1 MKTIRFSKQ
10 DNETRIR
17 EALVAPLL
25 RRLGYRDEDILEEFP
40 VGIHG
45 GLRVKADYVVSTE
58 HRFLLPRNTIVVE
71 VKRPSISLVLPEVL
85 EQARLYASHRSV
97 QATYIALVNGLSL
110 DVYSTFGPQP
120 SLVRSFLIDE
130 LEESWEELSELLGA
144 DSLSGHFAGVQ
155 ILEAIGSGGYGQ
167 VFKAWNQ
174 RLKRLEAIKVLH
186 PSLEQPSSVV
196 RRFQQGA
203 RGLAALEHP
212 YICQVY
218 DVNVYQERPYYRME
232 LVDGITLTEYVN
244 RHKLPLGERL
254 ELFGKICQALAHAHK
269 SNVVH
274 CDLKPGNV
282 LVKADGSPKL
292 IDFDLCHMGADS
304 STTLSQVVATIAY
317 MDPTIWHAPQNRN
330 ALADVYS
337 MGLLLWSTIT
347 GKALVPG
354 WTPHSLINALSDME
368 PEAELAGHVVLGCIQ
383 ENRAERPQDIET
395 IMKLLGVTDWRVS
408 IQGQLLGAVSSFTA
422 NSPARGFEFLF
433 RLWQQTRSLPV
444 ATDFDHI
451 AKSLPKRN
459 LSDAEKEFVFRAAC
473 EHWSIKYRSLFKDW
487 AVEDLI
493 RSAEIVLNDPNINE
507 AGKGKIAETSPARKA
522 LDILGATDDYSSKED
537 SEKVARFL
545 LNLLGGEKLRN
556 LFFTALDDLV
566 RLKCFKIPN
575 SELRIDASS
584 ILIKLIRSRL
594 PNAGRGS
601 ARQIGKLLEKLERCG
616 IDSNEVIDFLREVAD
631 YPALLDKAAITL
643 ACFPSPKATDAFIA
657 LLERLKGTD
666 EFEKT
671 ALKAIGVTGRY
682 KRPAV
687 VQYLSELP
695 SDAIT
700 SEELRQAIENLRA
713 S

>member
-1 MKTIRFSKQ
+1 MKTIRFSDQ

-17 EALVAPLL
+17 ETLVAPLL
-25 RRLGYRDEDILEEFP
+25 RRLGYLDEDILEEFP
-40 VGIHG
+40 IGIHG
-45 GLRVKADYVVSTE
+45 GIRVKADYVVSAE
-58 HRFLLPRNTIVVE
+58 HRFHLPRNTIVFE
-71 VKRPSISLVLPEVL
+71 VKRPSISLLLPEVL

-97 QATYIALVNGLSL
+97 RATYIALVNGLSL

-120 SLVRSFLIDE
+120 SLVRSFLIDD
-130 LEESWEELSELLGA
+130 LEESWEELSDLLGA

-167 VFKAWNQ
+167 VFKAWNP
-174 RLKRLEAIKVLH
+174 RLKRFEAIKVLH

-232 LVDGITLTEYVN
+232 LVDGVSLTQYVN
-244 RHKLPLGERL
+244 SREFSFGERL
-254 ELFGKICQALAHAHK
+254 ELFAKVCQALAHAHK
-269 SNVVH
+269 NNVVH
-274 CDLKPGNV
+274 CDLKPSNV
-282 LVKADGSPKL
+282 LVRADGSPKL

-347 GKALVPG
+347 GKDLVPG

-444 ATDFDHI
+444 ATDFDRI
-451 AKSLPKRN
+451 AKSLPKRS

-487 AVEDLI
+487 AVEDLL
-493 RSAEIVLNDPNINE
+493 RSAEIVLKDPNINE

-522 LDILGATDDYSSKED
+522 LDILGATDDYGSKQD

-545 LNLLGGEKLRN
+545 LDLLRGEKLKN

-566 RLKCFKIPN
+566 RLKCFKSAN
-575 SELRIDASS
+575 SELRIDASR

-616 IDSNEVIDFLREVAD
+616 IDSKEVIDFLREVAD

-643 ACFPSPKATDAFIA
+643 ACFPSPQATDAFIA

-671 ALKAIGVTGRY
+671 ALKAIGVTGRH

-687 VQYLSELP
+687 AKYLSELP
-695 SDAIT
+695 SDTII
-700 SEELRQAIENLRA
+700 SDELRRAIENLGA

>member
-1 MKTIRFSKQ
+1 MKALRFSEQ
-10 DNETRIR
+10 DNETHIR
-17 EALVAPLL
+17 ETLVAPLL
-25 RRLGYRDEDILEEFP
+25 RRLGYVDEDIVEEFP

-71 VKRPSISLVLPEVL
+71 VKRPSISLALPGVL
-85 EQARLYASHRSV
+85 EQARLYASHRTV
-97 QATYIALVNGLSL
+97 QATYIVLVNGLSL

-120 SLVRSFLIDE
+120 TLVRSFLIDN
-130 LEESWEELSELLGA
+130 LEESWEELSDLLG
-144 DSLSGHFAGVQ
+144 DNSLTAHFAGVQ

-174 RLKRLEAIKVLH
+174 RLKRHEAIKVLH
-186 PSLEQPSSVV
+186 PSFEQPSSVL

-232 LVDGITLTEYVN
+232 LVDGISLTEYVN
-244 RHKLPLGERL
+244 ARALLLPERM
-254 ELFGKICQALAHAHK
+254 ELFVKICQALAHAHK
-269 SNVVH
+269 NNVAH
-274 CDLKPGNV
+274 CDLKPSNV

-292 IDFDLCHMGADS
+292 IDFDLCHMGAES

-317 MDPTIWHAPQNRN
+317 MDPTIWHAPQNRD
-330 ALADVYS
+330 ALADIYS
-337 MGLLLWSTIT
+337 LGLLLWSTIT
-347 GKALVPG
+347 GKDLVPG
-354 WTPHSLINALSDME
+354 WTPHSLINALSDIG
-368 PEAELAGHVVLGCIQ
+368 PEAELAGHLVLSCIQ
-383 ENRAERPQDIET
+383 ENRAERPQDVET
-395 IMKLLGVTDWRVS
+395 VMKLLGVTDWRVS
-408 IQGQLLGAVSSFTA
+408 MHGQLLGAVSSFTA

-433 RLWQQTRSLPV
+433 RLWQQTQSLPV
-444 ATDFDHI
+444 ATDFDRI
-451 AKSLPKRN
+451 AKSLPKRS

-493 RSAEIVLNDPNINE
+493 RSAEIVLNDPSINE

-522 LDILGATDDYSSKED
+522 LDILGATDEYASKQD

-545 LNLLGGEKLRN
+545 LNLLQGEKLKN

-566 RLKCFKIPN
+566 RLKCFKSANP
-575 SELRIDASS
+575 ELRVDASR

-594 PNAGRGS
+594 PNAGRGA

-616 IDSNEVIDFLREVAD
+616 IDSQEVIDFLSEVSN

-643 ACFPSPKATDAFIA
+643 ACFASAQATDAFIA
-657 LLERLKGTD
+657 ILERIKGTD

-687 VQYLSELP
+687 AKYLSELR
-695 SDAIT
+695 
-700 SEELRQAIENLRA
+700 SETIVSEDLRRAIESLR